1 MKFLQN
7 KIMNSKQATLF
18 MFTCIVIGGIS
29 LILIPQVEAHVDEN
43 NPNHAHVCTAND
55 PLIVRESFSKNSK
68 NIGSLP
74 KGTVVTV
81 IGNYYTNSTS
91 IEEPGEGWT
100 HIKYKNTSGF
110 INSNFVCY

>member
-1 MKFLQN
+1 
-7 KIMNSKQATLF
+7 MNIKQTMWLWLSCLLIGTATSIK
-18 MFTCIVIGGIS
+18 MAPVN
-29 LILIPQVEAHVDEN
+29 AHVDES